1 MRTLAFTA
9 EDKGDGQIVSKM
21 EPSEFTIMEI
31 IGILTNQANLLSEKA
46 RNQTVVAPV
55 PRGSSQGSTH

>member
-1 MRTLAFTA
+1 MRTLTFTA

-21 EPSEFTIMEI
+21 EPSEFSLMEI
-31 IGILTNQANLLSEKA
+31 LGILTNQVVLLSEKA
-46 RNQTVVAPV
+46 RDVDHSIVT